1 MLVESVRRATR
12 RVAVAL
18 NAAFIIQ
25 IARAVL
31 RRSAPERVGG
41 SPGISCPNPRR
52 GHDASPPYVKGRL
65 SRELRGFVGELKEAE
80 LAPANL
86 SLLEG
91 VEL

>member
-1 MLVESVRRATR
+1 
-12 RVAVAL
+12 
-18 NAAFIIQ
+18 
-25 IARAVL
+25 
-31 RRSAPERVGG
+31 
-41 SPGISCPNPRR
+41 
-52 GHDASPPYVKGRL
+52 VKGRL